1 MLARRLHCLGFFFMA
16 SDALICFPH
25 KNVADDD
32 PSATKSQGSHARQLA
47 LSCDA
52 VVLFERA
59 PDLVSKLSI
68 FSSGQSLCD
77 LIRPRCRVDPAST
90 LWVEIHQLP
99 DLEFVFGH
107 DRVRLY
113 GSLDQFDRLDDRGIV
128 ILRLVDARGD
138 RPHPHGFGGERP
150 HQVTRIGLF
159 A

>member
-1 MLARRLHCLGFFFMA
+1 MA
-16 SDALICFPH
+16 SDALICFLE
-25 KNVADDD
+25 KNVADYG
-32 PSATKSQGSHARQLA
+32 PSATKSRAHTRQLA

-52 VVLFERA
+52 VVLLERA

-77 LIRPRCRVDPAST
+77 LIRPRCRVDPANT
-90 LWVEIHQLP
+90 LWTEIHQLP

-107 DRVRLY
+107 DGVRLY

-138 RPHPHGFGGERP
+138 RHI
-150 HQVTRIGLF
+150 RIGSAGNGLIRSPGSGSSLSQQV
-159 A
+159 